1 MSLGP
6 IFSDAGAGDVDDS
19 DMDAGDVDVT
29 LPIVMVFRGS
39 NGCISIMFVSFRDL
53 CSTEP

>member
-6 IFSDAGAGDVDDS
+6 IFSDAGDVDDS

-29 LPIVMVFRGS
+29 LPHKSWFFRGS
-39 NGCISIMFVSFRDL
+39 NGCISISFVSFRDL